1 MFKEFR
7 EFAMRGSV
15 LDLAV
20 GIIIGAAFSA
30 VVSSLV
36 NNVLMPPLGL
46 VIGRVNFENIVIPI
60 GGEAFISIG
69 LFINEIINFLF
80 VAFAI
85 FIIVRKA
92 NRLKSRFEAP
102 PGAPT
107 TKECPYCISTI
118 SIRAQ
123 RCPSCTS
130 ELVTA

>member
-7 EFAMRGSV
+7 EFAMRGNV

-20 GIIIGAAFSA
+20 GIIIGAAFNA
-30 VVSSLV
+30 VITSLV
-36 NNVLMPPLGL
+36 NNVLMPPIGL
-46 VIGRVNFENIVIPI
+46 IVGRVNFDNIIIPL
-60 GGEAFISIG
+60 GGDAFISIG
-69 LFINEIINFLF
+69 LFINEIINFIL

-85 FIIVRKA
+85 FFIVRKA

-102 PGAPT
+102 PGEPT

-118 SIRAQ
+118 SIRAK

-130 ELVTA
+130 ELAHV

>member
-7 EFAMRGSV
+7 EFAMRGNV

-20 GIIIGAAFSA
+20 GIIIGAAFNA

-46 VIGRVNFENIVIPI
+46 IIGRVNFDNIVIPL

-69 LFINEIINFLF
+69 LFINEIINFLLI
-80 VAFAI
+80 AFAI
-85 FIIVRKA
+85 FLIVRKA
-92 NRLKSRFEAP
+92 NRMKSRFEAP
-102 PGAPT
+102 PGVPT

-130 ELVTA
+130 DLGTA